1 MPQRAA
7 LRVMARGQ
15 TVEYRSA
22 TAKLATDFPQTPQA
36 TNDAQPGLTALP
48 RGADR
53 GFTFA
58 ILLSALRCTA
68 QYVLLPFVL
77 PWLGV
82 TAAIP
87 PWLTLIFSAIALIS
101 LVRNVRYLWRMR
113 YARRWSYLGLALV
126 VGLGLLIFVGVDLRA
141 LLR

>member
-1 MPQRAA
+1 
-7 LRVMARGQ
+7 VKF
-15 TVEYRSA
+15 RSA
-22 TAKLATDFPQTPQA
+22 TANLAPHFTNTAPTPEQMQSSATSQA
-36 TNDAQPGLTALP
+36 AQPELTTLP
-48 RGADR
+48 PGADR

-82 TAAIP
+82 AASIP
-87 PWLTLIFSAIALIS
+87 PWLTLALSAIALIS
-101 LVRNVRYLWRMR
+101 LTRNLRYLWRMR
-113 YARRWSYLGLALV
+113 YSRRWSYLGLALV
-126 VGLGLLIFVGVDLRA
+126 VGIGLLIFVGVDLSA

>member
-1 MPQRAA
+1 
-7 LRVMARGQ
+7 VKF
-15 TVEYRSA
+15 RSA
-22 TAKLATDFPQTPQA
+22 TANLAPEFTNTAQTPEQTQPSATAQA
-36 TNDAQPGLTALP
+36 AQPELTTLP
-48 RGADR
+48 PGADR

-82 TAAIP
+82 AASIP
-87 PWLTLIFSAIALIS
+87 AWLTLALSAIALIS
-101 LVRNVRYLWRMR
+101 LTRNLRYLWRMR
-113 YARRWSYLGLALV
+113 YSRRWSYLGLALV
-126 VGLGLLIFVGVDLRA
+126 VGVGLLIFVGVDLRA

>member
-1 MPQRAA
+1 
-7 LRVMARGQ
+7 MARGQ

-22 TAKLATDFPQTPQA
+22 TAKLSTDFPQAPPSTNATQA
-36 TNDAQPGLTALP
+36 ELKTLP
-48 RGADR
+48 PGADR

-82 TAAIP
+82 AATIP
-87 PWLTLIFSAIALIS
+87 PWLTLIFSAIALVS
-101 LVRNVRYLWRMR
+101 LTRNLRYLWRMR

-126 VGLGLLIFVGVDLRA
+126 VGVGLLIFVGVDLLA
-141 LLR
+141 ILR